1 MKHVRKYLPILL
13 VLLLALGMAS
23 CGSSGGDTGDAGAAS
38 SSSASAD
45 TSADTSADAGTDSA
59 ESVEYEH
66 GTIDGTVYTNDF
78 FGFTFS
84 VKDDWTFTDEKGLRE
99 LNQSV
104 SDLLDNDSITNALK
118 EGQTFIDMQASS
130 GDDSFSSINL
140 TVSYAPGSSGIG
152 DITDA
157 TTEYMKSMYE
167 NAGFENIEISKETA
181 AVSGGTLDTLVTKMT
196 VEGIDVV
203 EKQFFFTNGDY
214 LGTLTVSGM
223 SEEECD
229 ELLSWITLK

>member
-13 VLLLALGMAS
+13 VLLLALGMAG
-23 CGSSGGDTGDAGAAS
+23 CGSSGGDTGDADAAS

-45 TSADTSADAGTDSA
+45 TSADTGTDSA
-59 ESVEYEH
+59 EPVEYEH

-78 FGFTFS
+78 FGFTFT

-104 SDLLDNDSITNALK
+104 SDFLDNESITNALK

-130 GDDSFSSINL
+130 GDDTFSSINL

-203 EKQFFFTNGDY
+203 EKQIFLPSNDY